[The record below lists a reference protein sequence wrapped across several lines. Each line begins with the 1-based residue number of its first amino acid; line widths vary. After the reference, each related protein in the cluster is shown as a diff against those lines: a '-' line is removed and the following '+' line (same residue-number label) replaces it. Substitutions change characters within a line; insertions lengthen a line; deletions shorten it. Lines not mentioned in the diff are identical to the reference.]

1 MLDYMAL
8 HPLDGKQFR
17 ARLVLLRNAK
27 GLTQEQLGEK
37 IDRANNYISRVE
49 TGFIKTVPYEI
60 LEKLARALDV
70 TIDDLLFVEGLQESE
85 QDIKARIIRWLET
98 IDAKKLRKWYRL
110 LLITFEE

>member
-1 MLDYMAL
+1 MAL
-8 HPLDGKQFR
+8 HPFDGKQFR

-37 IDRANNYISRVE
+37 IERANNYISRVE

-60 LEKLARALDV
+60 LEKLARVLDV

-85 QDIKARIIRWLET
+85 QDIKARISRWLET
-98 IDAKKLRKWYRL
+98 VDAKKLRKWYRL
-110 LLITFEE
+110 LLITLEE